1 MPCLFS
7 HGIELSKNNS
17 SYAERL
23 LHCIR
28 NDEKG
33 NDLTR
38 KRKIGVIANLQ
49 VKQSCLFPRVISNAV
64 KQSFSSNVIR
74 MLRVNPREEK
84 IDVIG
89 CF

>member
-1 MPCLFS
+1 MVMPCLFS

-23 LHCIR
+23 LHCVR

-38 KRKIGVIANLQ
+38 KRKIGVIARINFAVQ
-49 VKQSCLFPRVISNAV
+49 QS
-64 KQSFSSNVIR
+64 
-74 MLRVNPREEK
+74 LRR
-84 IDVIG
+84 
-89 CF
+89 